1 MVNIAADLGGMA
13 EATMMMTGAP
23 VALMVPVHGVVIVSL
38 LIGSS
43 YRSIARV
50 AYQSARRSSDVALRA
65 SWRTLREDVF

>member
-1 MVNIAADLGGMA
+1 MT
-13 EATMMMTGAP
+13 EATVMVTGAP
-23 VALMVPVHGVVIVSL
+23 VALMVPVSGVAMVPL
-38 LIGSS
+38 LMWSS